1 MKVSIFECNYT
12 FKYIFAK
19 GFIISIQFIV
29 ESIYL
34 LESTNSKGNEPYRN
48 KNEHNDH
55 QCINQNNH
63 RPISSIN
70 KQQVQYQQHLA
81 CYTENERCEWILAL
95 QSASHRSMKQNLSS
109 LRNQL
114 RLKVR
119 ITSFGNLFIFRIF

>member
-1 MKVSIFECNYT
+1 MTLYYYMCLS
-12 FKYIFAK
+12 
-19 GFIISIQFIV
+19 
-29 ESIYL
+29 
-34 LESTNSKGNEPYRN
+34 LETTSSRTNEPYRN
-48 KNEHNDH
+48 GNEQNNH